1 MPLAFSTSSKMSTNF
16 FSTILTHHPPQIH
29 PNTIFPFQ
37 KSLKNFIRQL
47 TPTASLFYQLATP
60 QIFTMRTITFQKWNN
75 FQNSVTNSSLNFC
88 NFNNCEK
95 SAFCL
100 SIFITVSLVTSHQV
114 FNTAIQLYLLCIN
127 SANLYVYLVSSI
139 AQSCINC
146 CVIFTLAS
154 PNISTEYL
162 SSFI

>member
-16 FSTILTHHPPQIH
+16 FSTILTHHPPQTH
-29 PNTIFPFQ
+29 PNRIFPFQ
-37 KSLKNFIRQL
+37 KSLKNFIRQP

-60 QIFTMRTITFQKWNN
+60 QILTMYVITFQKWNN

-100 SIFITVSLVTSHQV
+100 SIFYHCTTRHVSPSFQHCSPTLPLMYK
-114 FNTAIQLYLLCIN
+114 LYKPLCLFCFKYCPI
-127 SANLYVYLVSSI
+127 LY
-139 AQSCINC
+139 
-146 CVIFTLAS
+146 
-154 PNISTEYL
+154 
-162 SSFI
+162 